1 MKGVMRGIVNSPRN
15 WFAAA
20 FLSSLLTGC
29 GTLDTVSG
37 WVGMGDKAKARP
49 TELVDFKATLGV
61 KRIWEA
67 QIGSAGVFVF
77 APGRDAAAVYVAAE
91 DGQVASLDQ
100 ASGQLRWRVSLGQ
113 RLSAGVA
120 AGEGLVV
127 VGTPKGQVIALR
139 VADGS
144 TVWTAPLSGE
154 ILARPLVQSGAVYAR
169 SSDGRVYKLD
179 AKDGKVLWVYSRSL
193 PILTLREPGG
203 LSADAR
209 AVYAGHAGG
218 RLTALAQAN
227 GAPLWEANVSLP
239 RGATELERIADV
251 LGTPAVEGHQV
262 CAAAYQGRVSCFDR
276 DNGNL
281 LWAREWAAGHGV
293 AMDDRSVYAVDA
305 ESVVQA
311 FERQR
316 GVSPWKQD
324 QLRYRQVGTP
334 LAMGEQ
340 LIVGDYQ
347 GQIHVLNRLDG
358 AFAARVA
365 TDGSPVRGELLPL
378 QQGFVVQTAN
388 GGIYAYKLDK
398 LGR

>member
-1 MKGVMRGIVNSPRN
+1 MTYSFKNHRN
-15 WFAAA
+15 GFAVA
-20 FLSSLLTGC
+20 FLAILLTGC

-37 WVGMGDKAKARP
+37 WAGMGGDKAKARP
-49 TELVDFKATLGV
+49 TELVDFKPSLMVMRA
-61 KRIWEA
+61 WEA
-67 QIGSAGVFVF
+67 QIGSAGVYVF
-77 APGRDAAAVYVAAE
+77 APESDAAAVYVAAA
-91 DGQVASLDQ
+91 DGQVAGLDL
-100 ASGQLRWRVSLGQ
+100 ASGQSRWRVSLGQ

-127 VGTPKGQVIALR
+127 VGTPKGQILALR
-139 VADGS
+139 AADGS
-144 TVWTAPLSGE
+144 TAWTASLSGE
-154 ILARPLVQSGAVYAR
+154 ILARPLVRSGVVYAR

-179 AKDGKVLWVYSRSL
+179 TKDGKVLWVYSRTL
-193 PILTLREPGG
+193 PVLTLREPGG
-203 LSADAR
+203 LFADAQ

-218 RLTALAQAN
+218 RLTALSQAN
-227 GAPLWEANVSLP
+227 GAPLWEANVALP

-251 LGTPAVEGHQV
+251 LGTPTVEGRQV

-281 LWAREWAAGHGV
+281 LWAREWAAGRGV
-293 AMDDRSVYAVDA
+293 AMDERTVYGVDA

-324 QLRYRQVGTP
+324 KLRHRQAGTP
-334 LAMGEQ
+334 LVLNEQ
-340 LIVGDYQ
+340 VVVSDYQ
-347 GQIHVLNRLDG
+347 GQIHLLNRLDG

-378 QQGFVVQTAN
+378 RQGFVAQTAN
-388 GGIYAYKLDK
+388 GGIYAFKLDK
-398 LGR
+398 E